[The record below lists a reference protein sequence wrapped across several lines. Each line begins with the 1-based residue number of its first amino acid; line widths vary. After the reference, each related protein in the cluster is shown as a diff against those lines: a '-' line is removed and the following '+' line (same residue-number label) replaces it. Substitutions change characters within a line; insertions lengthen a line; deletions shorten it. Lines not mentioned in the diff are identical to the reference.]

1 MDSLQCMTTKNNVE
15 DIKISTNYDARLCSC
30 SSSGAKK
37 RTWESSHTSL
47 KSKKVKRGHMIS
59 CQSENGCV
67 SRGNKT
73 TNKENCYKIM
83 FMNIADYAKKS
94 NLTKIIMDLGGSVT
108 SDGRSN
114 HLHRAWVI
122 SPTWLKESFR
132 EGRFV
137 DEMDYIVKDD
147 EYEVKYRINLNN
159 TVVKARAN
167 PIAPIKDW
175 RGTVDSSSGLCN
187 LFF

>member
-1 MDSLQCMTTKNNVE
+1 MVLQSIASRSAAV
-15 DIKISTNYDARLCSC
+15 DH
-30 SSSGAKK
+30 
-37 RTWESSHTSL
+37 HTRPSPPP
-47 KSKKVKRGHMIS
+47 VRQG
-59 CQSENGCV
+59 
-67 SRGNKT
+67 
-73 TNKENCYKIM
+73 
-83 FMNIADYAKKS
+83 IAE
-94 NLTKIIMDLGGSVT
+94 IIEDLGGSVT
-108 SDGRSN
+108 SDGKVSTHVITGKVRKTLNLLYNSLLRSN

-147 EYEVKYRINLNN
+147 EYEVKYRINLKN

-167 PIAPIKDW
+167 PVAPIKDW
-175 RGTVDSSSGLCN
+175 RGTLDSSSGLCN

>member
-1 MDSLQCMTTKNNVE
+1 MVLQSIASRSAAVDHHTRPSPPPVRQGIAEFVE
-15 DIKISTNYDARLCSC
+15 GRRRFLYWTDYNELSKAVGSI
-30 SSSGAKK
+30 SSGLLIV
-37 RTWESSHTSL
+37 E
-47 KSKKVKRGHMIS
+47 
-59 CQSENGCV
+59 
-67 SRGNKT
+67 
-73 TNKENCYKIM
+73 
-83 FMNIADYAKKS
+83 
-94 NLTKIIMDLGGSVT
+94 DLGGSVT

-122 SPTWLKESFR
+122 SPTWLKESFS

-147 EYEVKYRINLNN
+147 EYEVKYRINLKN

-167 PIAPIKDW
+167 HVAPIKDW